1 MSTVDIVMATYNGEK
16 YIREQIESILNQTYK
31 DTRILIHDDGSSDHT
46 IEIINEL
53 IHEYPLKIVLISDNI
68 VCRSAEGN
76 FMHAMKQSD
85 AEYIMFSDQDDVW
98 LPHKIQMCLTKM
110 KEIENRIGKDKPIL
124 VFGSYQ
130 PVDEELKPLEG
141 NRNNRQEAAYKTDF
155 TNLLVQNYVNGCLS
169 MINRSLANKM
179 GDYDKAILMHD
190 WWAALIAGGGGEI
203 HHIDNIM
210 MLYRQHHQ
218 NAVGAVNVKSIQY
231 RIKKIRDKRTREAGQ
246 EYLKQAKLLYQR
258 NKEGLTLQHRE
269 ELKTFID
276 LYQKNKP
283 GRIIGLIKGKYL
295 KSDLVRILGQLWYI

>member
-1 MSTVDIVMATYNGEK
+1 MVDIVMATYNGEK
-16 YIREQIESILNQTYK
+16 YIREQIESILSQTYK
-31 DTRILIHDDGSSDHT
+31 DTRILIHDDGSNDHT
-46 IEIINEL
+46 IDIINKL
-53 IHEYPLKIVLISDNI
+53 IYEHPRKIVLINDNF

-98 LPHKIQMCLTKM
+98 LPHKIQICLTKM
-110 KEIENRIGKDKPIL
+110 KEIEDRIGKDKPIL

-130 PVDEELKPLEG
+130 PVDEELGPLEG
-141 NRNNRQEAAYKTDF
+141 NRNNRQEAAYKTEF
-155 TNLLVQNYVNGCLS
+155 SNLLVQNYVNGCLS

-190 WWAALIAGGGGEI
+190 WWAALIAVGGGEI
-203 HHIDNIM
+203 YHIDNIM
-210 MLYRQHHQ
+210 MLYRQHNQ

-231 RIKKIRDKRTREAGQ
+231 RVKKIRDKRTREAGQ
-246 EYLKQAKLLYQR
+246 EYLKQAKLLYLR
-258 NKEGLTLQHRE
+258 NKEDLTLQHRN

-276 LYQKNKP
+276 LYQKNKL
-283 GRIIGLIKGKYL
+283 GRMIGLIRGKYL